1 MSVNEPADGF
11 TIRISGLLEQTAL
24 QDTLQWLLDR
34 CGSVGA
40 SEIKDVVRNAKRPTA
55 RAKLKTRKIV
65 ERMTGKPLESYKS
78 QAMIEGTKREPFGRA
93 AAEIKLGRPI
103 MEIGIVRHPTIRW
116 AHASPDGMLEDPA
129 TVEIK
134 CPEHLAHMETL
145 LTHEINRDH
154 VTQMQWQMA
163 CTGVDAGF
171 YGSWHP
177 DFPPHLQLYIEKVE
191 RDQGMIDF
199 LEQQVRDF
207 LDEVET
213 DIQALER
220 AYKGA

>member
-11 TIRISGLLEQTAL
+11 MIRISGLEQTAL
-24 QDTLQWLLDR
+24 QDNPQWRQDR

-40 SEIKDVVRNAKRPTA
+40 SEIKDVVHKRPTA
-55 RAKLKTRKIV
+55 RAKLKARKIV
-65 ERMTGKPLESYKS
+65 ERVTGKPLESYKS
-78 QAMIEGTKREPFGRA
+78 QAMIDGTKREPFARG
-93 AAEIKLGRPI
+93 AAEIKLSRPI
-103 MEIGIVRHPTIRW
+103 MEVGIIRHPTISW

-145 LTHEINRDH
+145 LKQEIDH
-154 VTQMQWQMA
+154 DYITQMQWQMA
-163 CTGVDAGF
+163 CTGFDAG
-171 YGSWHP
+171 YYVSWHP

-191 RDQGMIDF
+191 RDQGIINF
-199 LEQQVRDF
+199 LEHQVRDF

-213 DIQALER
+213 DIRALER
-220 AYKGA
+220 AYKGV

>member
-11 TIRISGLLEQTAL
+11 TIRITGL
-24 QDTLQWLLDR
+24 QDTPQWRQDR

-55 RAKLKTRKIV
+55 RAKLKARKAI

-78 QAMIEGTKREPFGRA
+78 QAMLEGLKREPFARG
-93 AAEIKLGRPI
+93 AAEIKLGRVI
-103 MEIGIVRHPTIRW
+103 QEVGVVRHPTIRW

-145 LTHEINRDH
+145 LKQEIDH
-154 VTQMQWQMA
+154 DYIIQMQWQMA
-163 CTGVDAGF
+163 STGVDAGF
-171 YGSWHP
+171 YVSWHP

-199 LEQQVRDF
+199 LESQARDF